1 MAFFTDQPQPAAPP
15 QIAARASRIG
25 ATAAVLKYAP
35 RRLRPDNG
43 ESAAAQAQ
51 ASAAY
56 WRERAFKAET
66 RLRAL
71 ETRVQHLARR
81 TLEDTMAKDTFNLDT
96 SISLPDLDDRIAIIR
111 DNLRQLTEQAAAFS
125 GAADEERAAERIAA
139 QQEELDKLIAQRD
152 ALKK

>member
-1 MAFFTDQPQPAAPP
+1 MAFFTDQPLPAAPP
-15 QIAARASRIG
+15 QITARSARLG

-35 RRLRPDNG
+35 RRLRPDTG

-81 TLEDTMAKDTFNLDT
+81 TLEDAMAKDT

-139 QQEELDKLIAQRD
+139 QQEELDKLVKQRD

>member
-1 MAFFTDQPQPAAPP
+1 MAFFTDQPAPAAPP
-15 QIAARASRIG
+15 QVTRRSSYLG

-43 ESAAAQAQ
+43 ESAAIQAQ
-51 ASAAY
+51 AKAAY
-56 WRERAFKAET
+56 WCERAFKAET

-71 ETRVQHLARR
+71 ETRLQQLARR
-81 TLEDTMAKDTFNLDT
+81 TIEDTMANDSTL
-96 SISLPDLDDRIAIIR
+96 SRADLDDRIAIIR

>member
-1 MAFFTDQPQPAAPP
+1 LAFFTDQPFPAAPP
-15 QIAARASRIG
+15 QITARSSHLG

-35 RRLRPDNG
+35 RRLRPDSG

-71 ETRVQHLARR
+71 ETRLQHLARR
-81 TLEDTMAKDTFNLDT
+81 TLEDTMAKDT

-125 GAADEERAAERIAA
+125 GAADEERAASRIAE

>member
-1 MAFFTDQPQPAAPP
+1 MAFFTDQPLPAAPP
-15 QIAARASRIG
+15 QITTRASRLG

-35 RRLRPDNG
+35 RRLRPDSG
-43 ESAAAQAQ
+43 ENAAAQAQ
-51 ASAAY
+51 AKAAY
-56 WRERAFKAET
+56 WRQRAFKAET

-81 TLEDTMAKDTFNLDT
+81 TLEDTMAKDT

>member
-1 MAFFTDQPQPAAPP
+1 LAFFTDQNSPAAPP
-15 QIAARASRIG
+15 QIAARASPIG

-35 RRLRPDNG
+35 RRLRP
-43 ESAAAQAQ
+43 ESGDDAAAQAQ
-51 ASAAY
+51 AQAAY

-71 ETRVQHLARR
+71 ETRLQSLARR
-81 TLEDTMAKDTFNLDT
+81 TLEDTMANDT

-125 GAADEERAAERIAA
+125 GAADEERSAERIAA
-139 QQEELDKLIAQRD
+139 QQEELDRLVAQRD

>member
-1 MAFFTDQPQPAAPP
+1 M
-15 QIAARASRIG
+15 
-25 ATAAVLKYAP
+25 LKYAP
-35 RRLRPDNG
+35 RRLRPETG

-56 WRERAFKAET
+56 WRQRAFKAET

-81 TLEDTMAKDTFNLDT
+81 TLEDTMAKDT

-139 QQEELDKLIAQRD
+139 QQEELDKLVAQRD
-152 ALKK
+152 ALRK